1 MDPADPI
8 RSAISRQG
16 AMLGRHDQLLQSLQ
30 DQCQELSE
38 AQDGLRP
45 HPPDSAYR
53 GLSSPP
59 PEPFHGELDL
69 CGGFLFQCALF
80 FSRTPQ
86 SFPNDAAKISHF
98 VGLLRGRA
106 LAWAESYLSFH
117 PIDRC
122 RYDDFLDEFK
132 VTFSPPV
139 SEDSAAQKLLALRQ
153 GRRSVAEYVVEFRTA
168 AAAVDWPDSAL
179 RSIFLRSLNDQMR
192 DQLAF
197 HEETGSFEE
206 LLTLSRRVDNRLR
219 EREAERRSRTFRSV
233 SRPEARAAPLLP
245 PPLPAAIPPR
255 SPSPPLPEPMQIG
268 RSRLPPEERERRF
281 RAGDCLYCGRPG
293 HRITACPVRPNGS
306 AHR

>member
-1 MDPADPI
+1 MTSSYNCSKISIKSSARLRTGCVPNPPI
-8 RSAISRQG
+8 RRTAVS
-16 AMLGRHDQLLQSLQ
+16 H
-30 DQCQELSE
+30 
-38 AQDGLRP
+38 P
-45 HPPDSAYR
+45 HHQNPSMANWT
-53 GLSSPP
+53 
-59 PEPFHGELDL
+59 
-69 CGGFLFQCALF
+69 CVGGFLFQCTLF
-80 FSRTPQ
+80 FSHTPQ
-86 SFPNDAAKISHF
+86 SFPDDAAKISHF

-122 RYDDFLDEFK
+122 RYDYFLDEFK

-197 HEETGSFEE
+197 HEETRSFEE
-206 LLTLSRRVDNRLR
+206 LLTLSRRIYNCLW
-219 EREAERRSRTFRSV
+219 EREAEHRSRPFRSA
-233 SRPEARAAPLLP
+233 SRPEARAVPLLS
-245 PPLPAAIPPR
+245 PLQPTAVAPR
-255 SPSPPLPEPMQIG
+255 SPSPPPPEPMQIG
-268 RSRLPPEERERRF
+268 RSWLSPGERERHF
-281 RAGDCLYCGRPG
+281 RAGDCLYCGGPG
-293 HRITACPVRPNGS
+293 HRIADCPVHPNGS